1 MKIQSVCRGGRP
13 GVWAWA
19 ALVVLLAALMHLL
32 ACAHGPVPDG
42 AGRADTIAATSA
54 VATHG
59 ATTPS
64 PDGSRDADGDARCR
78 GMDEPTAQP
87 PRDRT
92 AAETVRSAPTA
103 EPHLS
108 SPVPT
113 RERAPAA
120 THHSE
125 CSPQRERA
133 RLGVWRT

>member
-1 MKIQSVCRGGRP
+1 MKIPSVRRGDRP
-13 GVWAWA
+13 GAWAGA
-19 ALVVLLAALMHLL
+19 ALVVLLAALLHLL

-59 ATTPS
+59 T
-64 PDGSRDADGDARCR
+64 DGRGEGDVRCR

-92 AAETVRSAPTA
+92 PAETVRSAPAA
-103 EPHLS
+103 EPRLS
-108 SPVPT
+108 SPEPSRGLSAGAGRHT
-113 RERAPAA
+113 
-120 THHSE
+120 E
-125 CSPQRERA
+125 CSPHSPQRDRA